1 MASFEQEE
9 KDRLWREYLKVKFDL
24 AKLASVV
31 TCRGFAEKSQIE
43 NWKNIGWADHFK
55 LLSAWLEH
63 VEEFYRRY
71 HNGEIKEIAAKKY
84 LDKVA

>member
-31 TCRGFAEKSQIE
+31 TCRGFAEKAQIE
-43 NWKNIGWADHFK
+43 NWKNIGWSDHFK
-55 LLSAWLEH
+55 LLSTWLEH

-71 HNGEIKEIAAKKY
+71 HNGEIKDSDHKKH
-84 LDKVA
+84 LDRVA